1 MNDRLA
7 ARVYPTILYVLE
19 LLDRIYGR
27 KPGPTPDPREEFPR
41 LKQYLG
47 QLDSGKATRED
58 ELAKSALIYWID
70 EVLINSPWPHANRW
84 KDHTLEREFYDSRD
98 RAYEFYEK
106 AKVARTLSPAD
117 PLETYYLCVALGF
130 LGIYREGEFKP
141 RANSPAQTSSTP
153 KIPPPPKEKP
163 KPAPRKA
170 MDSWFGEAEVPQG
183 GGDSWDFPSD
193 DDAPP
198 VSDVAPADDGSLIDE
213 SVFDAPKVNAK
224 QGSVDLPRTLSE
236 WAGPVFAQIAPGRQ
250 RPFTP
255 TSASDSQR
263 DARPLTGWASC
274 QRSLMALIWTLLG
287 TVILAVV
294 WIVQRF
300 G

>member
-70 EVLINSPWPHANRW
+70 EVLINSPWPHANKW
-84 KDHTLEREFYDSRD
+84 KDHTLEREFYDARD

-106 AKVARTLSPAD
+106 AKIARTLSPAD

-141 RANSPAQTSSTP
+141 RASGPA
-153 KIPPPPKEKP
+153 PPSNPQKPANAPPQKQ

-170 MDSWFGEAEVPQG
+170 MDSWFGEADHKEE
-183 GGDSWDFPSD
+183 DAWDLPEESSPTA
-193 DDAPP
+193 APVIEP
-198 VSDVAPADDGSLIDE
+198 PADEDSLIDE
-213 SVFDAPKVNAK
+213 SVFDAPKTNAK

-255 TSASDSQR
+255 TTASDSQR

-274 QRSLMALIWTLLG
+274 QRSLIALVWTLLA

-294 WIVQRF
+294 WIVQRV